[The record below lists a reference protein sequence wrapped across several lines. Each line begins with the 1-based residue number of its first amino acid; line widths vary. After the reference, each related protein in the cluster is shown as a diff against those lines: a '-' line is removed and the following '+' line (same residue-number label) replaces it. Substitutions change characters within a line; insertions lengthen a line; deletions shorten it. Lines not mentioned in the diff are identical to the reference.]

1 MVSARLRVLRTWVK
15 AVATNTRLRHKAEKA
30 WEKAKEQASG
40 RDRWRRV
47 KGPITA
53 TIATLEDFGWMG
65 RRPLQWEDHRGQG
78 WVAAGG
84 DTRQLEAQIT
94 NKLRQI
100 SGNKLPKTTK
110 AEDSKEEVTW
120 IKQSS

>member
-1 MVSARLRVLRTWVK
+1 MGESKGASFGERQ
-15 AVATNTRLRHKAEKA
+15 VAKSQRAHHSHHCNTRGLWLDGQTTTAMGGPQED
-30 WEKAKEQASG
+30 
-40 RDRWRRV
+40 RD
-47 KGPITA
+47 
-53 TIATLEDFGWMG
+53 GW
-65 RRPLQWEDHRGQG
+65 QQE
-78 WVAAGG
+78 A
-84 DTRQLEAQIT
+84 TRQLEAQIT